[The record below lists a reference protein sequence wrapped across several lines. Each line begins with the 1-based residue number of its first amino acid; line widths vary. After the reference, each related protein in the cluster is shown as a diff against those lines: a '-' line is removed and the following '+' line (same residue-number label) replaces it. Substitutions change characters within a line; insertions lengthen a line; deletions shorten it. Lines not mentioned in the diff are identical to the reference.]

1 MSTIWRNIDKV
12 TGLPFEHLWRILGGA
27 VAAALALGGGLVAPQ
42 AMAISTS
49 LLLAVVLLSALCLG
63 LHYSF
68 CSCTPPRYKT
78 CTRLNFRSK
87 SLANIELAHRATSS
101 GGRGQRFESSRAR
114 HSKPIKS
121 IGTKSRELILQD
133 DFVLIGLNNVTV
145 SLFQTL
151 IITSLSIGPK
161 FNRNHL

>member
-12 TGLPFEHLWRILGGA
+12 TGLPFEHLWRVLGGA

-121 IGTKSRELILQD
+121 ILPEIHKILDAQNHSRKAMHKTYTKIHK
-133 DFVLIGLNNVTV
+133 TV
-145 SLFQTL
+145 SVHL
-151 IITSLSIGPK
+151 TS
-161 FNRNHL
+161 